1 MISAV
6 AALAAAKRRTTS
18 VGVCWTLNEAPPLPK
33 EQSCRHGHVPDALA
47 PWAALRASAITLK
60 TFHPTVKTCLF
71 TDAPE
76 TAVRDHMAALQRC
89 GFPKDQGA
97 MDLFDEI
104 IAQEPFEAL
113 HALTNFEKQVRGHP
127 VIRVD
132 DVWVKFRSRLM
143 RMRNLAR
150 VPFDVTLAV
159 DDDTVFCPTDDLE
172 INLRALATRDVRF
185 VPEALAKGKS
195 YSNALQEAGRLR
207 DCGECWDA
215 GECPG
220 LAADKS
226 TLLQGGAALL
236 RRGPGLNAFVDAWFD
251 SYVAYYEK
259 ELHKNSTWR
268 HDSQLGADQPPLRDV
283 ARDRCLRPSNATWTI
298 GALPANYNVRF
309 LHPPETEPLDLV
321 LKRGSANVSDSLYGA
336 LDGPAVVLHSH
347 FYWQCASPASCAR
360 VDSRRTT
367 DSPVASH
374 AGMRKSTRG
383 LISQTRQACGALN
396 HDRGLRIFA
405 NGRVEVL

>member
-1 MISAV
+1 MRQCVVISAV
-6 AALAAAKRRTTS
+6 VALAAAKRRVAS
-18 VGVCWTLNEAPPLPK
+18 VGVCWTLNEVPPLPK

-47 PWAALRASAITLK
+47 PFAALRASAITLRA
-60 TFHPTVKTCLF
+60 FHPTIKTCLF

-89 GFPKDQGA
+89 GFHKDPGSG
-97 MDLFDEI
+97 DLFDEI

-113 HALTNFEKQVRGHP
+113 HTKLAGFEKQVRGHS
-127 VIRVD
+127 VIRFD

-172 INLRALATRDVRF
+172 LKLRALATRDVRF

-195 YSNALQEAGRLR
+195 YSNALQEAKRLR
-207 DCGECWDA
+207 NAQDCGDDWAPKCGTA
-215 GECPG
+215 CPSLEPHG
-220 LAADKS
+220 H
-226 TLLQGGAALL
+226 TYLQGGAALL
-236 RRGPGLNAFVDAWFD
+236 RRGPGLNDFVDAWFD
-251 SYVAYYEK
+251 RYVAYYEK
-259 ELHKNSTWR
+259 ELHRNSTWR
-268 HDSQLGADQPPLRDV
+268 HDNQLGADQPPLRDA

-347 FYWQCASPASCAR
+347 FYWQW
-360 VDSRRTT
+360 
-367 DSPVASH
+367 
-374 AGMRKSTRG
+374 MRKATKG
-383 LISQTRQACGALN
+383 LIQQTRQACDALN
-396 HDRGLRIFA
+396 RNPRLRVVA

>member
-1 MISAV
+1 
-6 AALAAAKRRTTS
+6 
-18 VGVCWTLNEAPPLPK
+18 
-33 EQSCRHGHVPDALA
+33 
-47 PWAALRASAITLK
+47 
-60 TFHPTVKTCLF
+60 
-71 TDAPE
+71 
-76 TAVRDHMAALQRC
+76 
-89 GFPKDQGA
+89 
-97 MDLFDEI
+97 
-104 IAQEPFEAL
+104 
-113 HALTNFEKQVRGHP
+113 
-127 VIRVD
+127 
-132 DVWVKFRSRLM
+132 
-143 RMRNLAR
+143 MRNLAR

-172 INLRALATRDVRF
+172 ARLRALATRDVRF

-268 HDSQLGADQPPLRDV
+268 HDNQLGADQPPLRDV
-283 ARDRCLRPSNATWTI
+283 ARDRCLRPSNATWSI

-347 FYWQCASPASCAR
+347 FYWQW
-360 VDSRRTT
+360 
-367 DSPVASH
+367 
-374 AGMRKSTRG
+374 MRKATRG
-383 LISQTRQACGALN
+383 LISQTRQACDALN
-396 HDRGLRIFA
+396 QNSRLRIFA
-405 NGRVEVL
+405 NGRVEVLS

>member
-1 MISAV
+1 MRRQCVAISTV
-6 AALAAAKRRTTS
+6 VALAAAKRRTTS
-18 VGVCWTLNEAPPLPK
+18 VGVCWTLNEVPPLPK
-33 EQSCRHGHVPDALA
+33 GQSCRHGHVPDALA

-89 GFPKDQGA
+89 GFPRDPGA

-104 IAQEPFEAL
+104 IAQEPFESL

-127 VIRVD
+127 VIRFD

-143 RMRNLAR
+143 RMRNLRR

-172 INLRALATRDVRF
+172 ARLRALATRTVRF
-185 VPEALAKGKS
+185 VPENAAKGKS
-195 YSNALQEAGRLR
+195 YEGALEEAGRLR
-207 DCGECWDA
+207 DCGDECWDA

-220 LAADKS
+220 LEPHRHTS
-226 TLLQGGAALL
+226 LQGGAALL
-236 RRGPGLNAFVDAWFD
+236 RRGPGLDAFVDAWFD
-251 SYVAYYEK
+251 SYVAYYAK

-268 HDSQLGADQPPLRDV
+268 HDNQLGADQPPLRDV
-283 ARDRCLRPSNATWTI
+283 ARDRCLRPSNATWSI
-298 GALPANYNVRF
+298 GALPANYNIRF
-309 LHPPETEPLDLV
+309 LNPPTEDPLDLV
-321 LKRGSANVSDSLYGA
+321 LTRGSANISENSLFGA

-347 FYWQCASPASCAR
+347 FYWQW
-360 VDSRRTT
+360 
-367 DSPVASH
+367 
-374 AGMRKSTRG
+374 MRKATRG
-383 LISQTRQACGALN
+383 LVSQTRQACGALN
-396 HDRGLRIFA
+396 QNSRLRIFA

>member
-1 MISAV
+1 MRPCVAISAV
-6 AALAAAKRRTTS
+6 VALAAAKQRS
-18 VGVCWTLNEAPPLPK
+18 VGVCWTLNEAPPLDK
-33 EQSCRHGHVPDALA
+33 GSSCRHGHVPDALA

-89 GFPKDQGA
+89 GFPKDPGA

-113 HALTNFEKQVRGHP
+113 HTKLAGFEKQVRGHP
-127 VIRVD
+127 VIRFD

-172 INLRALATRDVRF
+172 AKLRALATRTVRF
-185 VPEALAKGKS
+185 VPENAAKGKS
-195 YSNALQEAGRLR
+195 YEDALQEAGRLR
-207 DCGECWDA
+207 AARNCGNVTWEA
-215 GECPG
+215 GAGACPS
-220 LAADKS
+220 LAPHGHVQG
-226 TLLQGGAALL
+226 LQGGAALL
-236 RRGPGLNAFVDAWFD
+236 RRGPGLDAFVDAWFD

-259 ELHKNSTWR
+259 ELHRNSTWR
-268 HDSQLGADQPPLRDV
+268 HDNQLGADQPPLRDV
-283 ARDRCLRPSNATWTI
+283 ARDRCLRPSNATWSI

-347 FYWQCASPASCAR
+347 FYLHWMS
-360 VDSRRTT
+360 
-367 DSPVASH
+367 
-374 AGMRKSTRG
+374 KSTRG
-383 LISQTRQACGALN
+383 LVAQTRQACGVLN

-405 NGRVEVL
+405 NGRVEVLS

>member
-1 MISAV
+1 M
-6 AALAAAKRRTTS
+6 R
-18 VGVCWTLNEAPPLPK
+18 
-33 EQSCRHGHVPDALA
+33 DA
-47 PWAALRASAITLK
+47 
-60 TFHPTVKTCLF
+60 
-71 TDAPE
+71 
-76 TAVRDHMAALQRC
+76 MADLHRC
-89 GFPKDQGA
+89 GFHKDPGA
-97 MDLFDEI
+97 LDLFDEI

-127 VIRVD
+127 VIRFD

-159 DDDTVFCPTDDLE
+159 DDDTVFCPADDLE
-172 INLRALATRDVRF
+172 TKLRVLATRDVRF

-207 DCGECWDA
+207 DCGDDCWDA

-220 LAADKS
+220 LEPHRHTS
-226 TLLQGGAALL
+226 LQGGAGLL
-236 RRGPGLNAFVDAWFD
+236 RRGPGLDAFVAAWFD

-268 HDSQLGADQPPLRDV
+268 HDNQLGADQPPLRDV
-283 ARDRCLRPSNATWTI
+283 ARDRCLRPSNATWSI

-347 FYWQCASPASCAR
+347 FYWQW
-360 VDSRRTT
+360 
-367 DSPVASH
+367 
-374 AGMRKSTRG
+374 MRKATRG
-383 LISQTRQACGALN
+383 LISQTRQACDALN
-396 HDRGLRIFA
+396 QNSRLRIFA
-405 NGRVEVL
+405 NGRVEVLS

>member
-1 MISAV
+1 MRRVRGMRPCAAISAV
-6 AALAAAKRRTTS
+6 VALAAAKRRTTS
-18 VGVCWTLNEAPPLPK
+18 VGVCWTLNEVPHLDK
-33 EQSCRHGHVPDALA
+33 GSLCRHGHVPDALA

-60 TFHPTVKTCLF
+60 AFHPTVKTCLF

-76 TAVRDHMAALQRC
+76 IAVRDHMAALQRC
-89 GFPKDQGA
+89 GFHKDPGSG
-97 MDLFDEI
+97 DLFDEV
-104 IAQEPFEAL
+104 IAQEPFESL
-113 HALTNFEKQVRGHP
+113 HTKLAGFEKQVRGHP
-127 VIRVD
+127 VIRFD

-207 DCGECWDA
+207 DCSDCWDA

-220 LAADKS
+220 LEPHRHTS
-226 TLLQGGAALL
+226 LQGGAALL
-236 RRGPGLNAFVDAWFD
+236 KRGPGLDAFVDAWFD
-251 SYVAYYEK
+251 SYVAYYAK

-268 HDSQLGADQPPLRDV
+268 HDNQLGADQPPLRDV
-283 ARDRCLRPSNATWTI
+283 ARDRCLRPSNATWSI

-347 FYWQCASPASCAR
+347 FYWQW
-360 VDSRRTT
+360 
-367 DSPVASH
+367 
-374 AGMRKSTRG
+374 MRKATRG
-383 LISQTRQACGALN
+383 LISQTRQACDALN
-396 HDRGLRIFA
+396 QNSRLRIFA
-405 NGRVEVL
+405 NGRVEVLS